1 MGAVLNSEIGGGTR
15 LVMGTMGCCCTY
27 SMEAIRDVAALPGRI
42 PDPARGRQEQQRGP
56 AALVARTPEVQ
67 PNCRKEGRP
76 HPALPKGKREYH
88 YADHLVPRVVDHV
101 GQKMILSSLVG
112 AMAGGK

>member
-1 MGAVLNSEIGGGTR
+1 
-15 LVMGTMGCCCTY
+15 
-27 SMEAIRDVAALPGRI
+27 MEAIRDVAALPDRI

-67 PNCRKEGRP
+67 PNCGKEGRP